1 MRLSRTTERRWA
13 TPGTPGVARP
23 RPARVVAGAV
33 EALRALGL
41 WEAIE
46 PRVVYSQTVSQ
57 AKQYAATGNA
67 EVAFIPLALV
77 KPGEGRYIEVSNDLH
92 QPIEQAMAIVKES
105 NKQEAGRR
113 FLDFLNGSE
122 GQQLLAKHGY
132 EPLQR

>member
-1 MRLSRTTERRWA
+1 M
-13 TPGTPGVARP
+13 
-23 RPARVVAGAV
+23 
-33 EALRALGL
+33 
-41 WEAIE
+41 
-46 PRVVYSQTVSQ
+46 VYSQTVSQ

-77 KPGEGRYIEVSNDLH
+77 KPGEGRYIEIGSNLH

-105 NKQEAGRR
+105 NKQEAARR
-113 FLDFLNGSE
+113 FLDFLSGSE